1 MPTAL
6 TNLID
11 DLEKHPQLLTLV
23 ACLGLLLAAWVLN
36 WIVKRILVRGFYRLL
51 RSTSFGQ
58 DHELNHHRVIGR
70 LANIVPAL
78 VLSIGIELVPGRPGA
93 LVTVVQNVCSA
104 FIVLTI
110 ALALG
115 SALNVVNVLY
125 SRRPSARLKPI
136 KGYVQVSKIVIYAI
150 AVILMIATLIDRS
163 PLILLSGLGAMAA
176 VLLLIFQDTLLSLV
190 ASVQISSND
199 IIRVGDWIEMPQL
212 NADGDVIDIALHTVK
227 VQNFDK
233 TITTIPTKRFITDS
247 FRNYRGMQEAGGRR
261 IKRALNI
268 DQNSVHFLSDAEREH
283 LHRFNL
289 LDDYLTAKEQELA
302 DWNRKLEK
310 RGQEPVNTRR
320 VTNLGTFRAYV
331 ERYLRAHPGVHQG
344 MTLLVRQMPLSGEG
358 LPVEIYCF
366 TNTTVWAQYE
376 GIQGDIFDHLLSILP
391 EFGLHVFQHPSG
403 RDFRGRLEPRE
414 AMTSLG
420 EPGTPAP

>member
-58 DHELNHHRVIGR
+58 DQELNHHRVIGR

-78 VLSIGIELVPGRPGA
+78 VLAGGIELVPGRPDA
-93 LVTVVQNVCSA
+93 LVTVIQNVCSA

-115 SALNVVNVLY
+115 SALNMVNVLY

-344 MTLLVRQMPLSGEG
+344 MTLLVRQMPLSSEG
-358 LPVEIYCF
+358 LPLEIYCF

-403 RDFRGRLEPRE
+403 RDFRMRLEPTE